1 MGAVEIGLAIA
12 GLVVLGVVAYSNREH
27 WLPGMKDRRIA
38 STARRMSPRMKTL
51 KGALI
56 VTPTGIPTICIVR
69 DFSETGACLE
79 VHSPIPHNVF
89 ELVFDDSDGWPPVR
103 VA

>member
-1 MGAVEIGLAIA
+1 
-12 GLVVLGVVAYSNREH
+12 
-27 WLPGMKDRRIA
+27 
-38 STARRMSPRMKTL
+38 MKTL

-89 ELVFDDSDGWPPVR
+89 ELVFDDSDGWPPRSSRVMWRKPSRMGVR
-103 VA
+103 FE

>member
-1 MGAVEIGLAIA
+1 
-12 GLVVLGVVAYSNREH
+12 
-27 WLPGMKDRRIA
+27 
-38 STARRMSPRMKTL
+38 MSPRMKTL

-89 ELVFDDSDGWPPVR
+89 ELVFDDSDGWPPRSCRVMWRKPSRMGVR
-103 VA
+103 FE